1 MTQGEI
7 QVELESK
14 WIHRIYFQ
22 KNVIQLKA
30 SNLKIM
36 NRKYLKEDYECKDS
50 QRIDK
55 RTERN
60 KSLKWYYKGFLCIVY
75 AGSVRDE
82 WFNNGFAQFLDLDD
96 DDCDDINKYLNKRMY
111 LRSVTRQ
118 EMQGQIDS
126 LKLQIEQARQ
136 NHERA
141 IKQMRSDHQ
150 KEIAVLQDEI
160 RRTQEIVSNVQFQQ
174 YFKMKS
180 DNSKLLQENA
190 LLRDMLRACQ
200 ITNSTKEMEV
210 SRLRQKLRRIEG
222 QSLEVRKEP
231 SNQSRQNEYSVLRK
245 HSNYRHPTQP
255 SLNESNTES
264 SPKLLPIKFK
274 VNQ

>member
-1 MTQGEI
+1 
-7 QVELESK
+7 
-14 WIHRIYFQ
+14 
-22 KNVIQLKA
+22 
-30 SNLKIM
+30 
-36 NRKYLKEDYECKDS
+36 
-50 QRIDK
+50 
-55 RTERN
+55 
-60 KSLKWYYKGFLCIVY
+60 
-75 AGSVRDE
+75 
-82 WFNNGFAQFLDLDD
+82 
-96 DDCDDINKYLNKRMY
+96 MY

-136 NHERA
+136 NHERT
-141 IKQMRSDHQ
+141 IKQIRSDHQ
-150 KEIAVLQDEI
+150 KEITVLQDEI
-160 RRTQEIVSNVQFQQ
+160 KKTQEIVANVQFQQ
-174 YFKMKS
+174 YFKMKN
-180 DNSKLLQENA
+180 DNQKLLQENA

-231 SNQSRQNEYSVLRK
+231 SNQSRQNDYSVLRK
-245 HSNYRHPTQP
+245 YSNYRHPTQP
-255 SLNESNTES
+255 SLNESNTEP